1 MAYKTTDALMRHL
14 RQQGIQISGST
25 QKRQLINTGYYHGYK
40 GYRFYKDA
48 QHRLPFISYDEIYAT
63 IQYDAKLKALFYDK
77 IMFLETAI
85 KNISLTC
92 ILKSANSENIQD
104 MYDKVITSYKNA
116 PAGSS
121 AEIRQQFQNNKLSLQ
136 SRIHSY
142 IAKAYKNNDPKIA
155 HFYSNSKYSSVPLW
169 ALFEIIMMGDFG
181 FLLSCLNYSTRDMI
195 SKEIGLNLA
204 VDANRELIYKYLYIL
219 KELRNAIAHN
229 DVIFDTRFR
238 HMKPSKAMQRCLEL
252 SINLNYVNFKSIGD
266 YIILVC
272 YYLKLLKIPKQ
283 DTLSFIHTFLQ
294 LTNEYKKSVN
304 SQVAHMVINPDW
316 TSRMTRLEKFL

>member
-142 IAKAYKNNDPKIA
+142 IAKAYKNNDPKIT

-238 HMKPSKAMQRCLEL
+238 HMNPSKATKRCLEL

-283 DTLSFIHTFLQ
+283 DIVSFIDTFLQ